1 MYFILFLKAVSS
13 LASSSSDK
21 ISNFTMKSTGKRRQ
35 KLPFTEEE
43 EDNLLHGVEKL
54 GRFWTQILNTYSFH
68 PSRTATDLKDKF
80 RNMASSGFIGLCTC
94 LLPNGERILY
104 GSVRVS
110 SPSWDLRIQPIYLL
124 DVHLPIV
131 HVVPTRAGKLKYSW

>member
-21 ISNFTMKSTGKRRQ
+21 ISTFTMKSTGKRRQ

-43 EDNLLHGVEKL
+43 EHNLLHGVEKL

-80 RNMASSGFIGLCTC
+80 RNMASLGFIALRTC
-94 LLPNGERILY
+94 
-104 GSVRVS
+104 SARVS

-124 DVHLPIV
+124 AVHLSILY
-131 HVVPTRAGKLKYSW
+131 VVPTRVRKLE